1 MELRIPVG
9 NGEVWAEHLAGDG
22 VPVVLLHPG
31 IGDSRVW
38 DPVVP
43 GLVERHRVVRYDV
56 RGYGRSA
63 PPTHEFSLLGDL
75 VSVLDQLELEQVVLV
90 GCSMGGG
97 TAIGLALEQ
106 LERVRGLVL
115 LCPGVPG
122 FPWPEEPELDAEY
135 RVLAEA
141 RDVDGLVR
149 FGLRLWGA
157 AGDDE
162 AAVAQLQAAVPAWLE
177 QDDYLKADPPVY
189 DRLHELQLPSAVMV
203 GDKDRPILAAV
214 AGATAARI
222 PGCEFIWMPGVDHL
236 PSLRDP
242 AKVLDTILR
251 LAPRSEGLGS

>member
-9 NGEVWAEHLAGDG
+9 QDEVWAEHLAGDG

-31 IGDSRVW
+31 VGDSRVW
-38 DPVVP
+38 DLVVP
-43 GLVERHRVVRYDV
+43 ELAGHRVVRYDV

-63 PPTHEFSLLGDL
+63 APTGEFSLLVDL
-75 VSVLDQLELEQVVLV
+75 MSVLDQLALEQVVLV

-106 LERVRGLVL
+106 PERVRGLVL

-122 FPWPEEPELDAEY
+122 FPWPDEPELDAEY
-135 RVLAEA
+135 EALAEA
-141 RDVDGLVR
+141 RDVEGLVR
-149 FGLRLWGA
+149 FGLRLWAG
-157 AGDDE
+157 AGDDD
-162 AAVAQLQAAVPAWLE
+162 AAVAQLRAAVPAWLD
-177 QDDYLKADPPVY
+177 QDQYLKPDPPVY
-189 DRLHELQLPSAVMV
+189 DRLDEVRVPSVVMV

-236 PSLRDP
+236 PSLRAP
-242 AKVLDTILR
+242 GLVADTIQR
-251 LAPRSEGLGS
+251 AAG